1 MTTHFFIVINKSK
14 TNYKEKRYLSADE
27 FAQILYLQIENYL
40 TKINQERNNPKLKY
54 VHNLVEKTI
63 N

>member
-1 MTTHFFIVINKSK
+1 MTTHFFIVIKSK

-27 FAQILYLQIENYL
+27 FAQILYLQIENL
-40 TKINQERNNPKLKY
+40 TKINQERNNPKLIRTQFSRE
-54 VHNLVEKTI
+54 N